1 MRAWAPRGAGRRGGE
16 RPREAAAKRR
26 LARGVRCRV
35 ARRWRRWRR
44 RCWPPVRAITVAW
57 SSAWMTP
64 ALCARM
70 TWGPSLCECHSAL
83 QCLSSGG
90 FDALLPQDVHFRV
103 WISDRWHRRH
113 TARLRFPE
121 KSQSPK
127 IPPSL
132 CQRRRNPQS
141 FVRLF
146 YKPPRD
152 AGCGALRGF
161 ATRPWACMPQMQYCD
176 RGSAPHGVFA
186 RRMRRQ
192 TRTTVF
198 PALLTFPTAGCSAAF
213 GGGGAGRPFEVES
226 WRSRAGLRHAARVA
240 PDRPGDQRVVPLRWL
255 QHLLDGAGRERR
267 RRCAPDALQD
277 HRFVGHP

>member
-1 MRAWAPRGAGRRGGE
+1 MAAM
-16 RPREAAAKRR
+16 AAAL
-26 LARGVRCRV
+26 LAAGACHHSRMVLGMDDPCPLCSYDMG
-35 ARRWRRWRR
+35 AQ
-44 RCWPPVRAITVAW
+44 PVLSAT
-57 SSAWMTP
+57 SSAVPFEWT
-64 ALCARM
+64 AL
-70 TWGPSLCECHSAL
+70 T
-83 QCLSSGG
+83 
-90 FDALLPQDVHFRV
+90 LLPQGVHFRV

-132 CQRRRNPQS
+132 CQRRRNPLFRLCAS
-141 FVRLF
+141 FI
-146 YKPPRD
+146 YPPRD

>member
-1 MRAWAPRGAGRRGGE
+1 MQCHVLCSAF
-16 RPREAAAKRR
+16 
-26 LARGVRCRV
+26 RV
-35 ARRWRRWRR
+35 D
-44 RCWPPVRAITVAW
+44 
-57 SSAWMTP
+57 
-64 ALCARM
+64 
-70 TWGPSLCECHSAL
+70 
-83 QCLSSGG
+83 G
-90 FDALLPQDVHFRV
+90 FDAFCRRACTSGFGFRTDG
-103 WISDRWHRRH
+103 IADIPH
-113 TARLRFPE
+113 ALD
-121 KSQSPK
+121 SPK
-127 IPPSL
+127 RVKALKYHLVSAKDVETPNSSL
-132 CQRRRNPQS
+132 
-141 FVRLF
+141 VRLF